1 MAGSIAEFRANF
13 KKDLAKP
20 HRFDVSIIVPPV
32 LTVFAG
38 QPNASRTLKYSCE
51 NAQLPSRT
59 LATTEQKTY
68 GPIEKFPYLTTYND
82 LDLTFIVTDTMV
94 EKYIFDSWLEA
105 INPARTNNFEYKSD
119 YSTIITVNQYN
130 VFNDL
135 TYAVDFY
142 DAYPISMNQMDLD
155 WSQNDSYHK
164 LTVTFAY
171 TRWFNRTES

>member
-1 MAGSIAEFRANF
+1 MAGSIVDF
-13 KKDLAKP
+13 KTSFKNELARP
-20 HRFDVSIIVPPV
+20 NRFDVV
-32 LTVFAG
+32 LTVPTVINLVG
-38 QPNASRTLKYSCE
+38 SSSRILTYRCE
-51 NAQLPSRT
+51 SAQLPGRT
-59 LATTEQKTY
+59 FATTEQKTY

>member
-1 MAGSIAEFRANF
+1 M
-13 KKDLAKP
+13 
-20 HRFDVSIIVPPV
+20 
-32 LTVFAG
+32 
-38 QPNASRTLKYSCE
+38 
-51 NAQLPSRT
+51 
-59 LATTEQKTY
+59 
-68 GPIEKFPYLTTYND
+68 
-82 LDLTFIVTDTMV
+82 
-94 EKYIFDSWLEA
+94 
-105 INPARTNNFEYKSD
+105 
-119 YSTIITVNQYN
+119 NQYN